1 MCPDPKITSEI
12 LRNISPAVN
21 YGKVNKV
28 VGLVAEGTGLK
39 APLGSLCHI
48 LPEGLDAAQ
57 KGKGENFI
65 PVEVVGFKDG
75 NILFM
80 PYGDLRGVQPGSLI
94 RNSSLPPYFP
104 VGPGL
109 LGRAFDAFG
118 KPMQGLEELNVTG
131 EHERAPASDRND
143 VTAIYK
149 DPPSPLARPRISEP
163 LDVGV
168 RSINSLL
175 TLGKGQRVG
184 IMAGSGV
191 GKSTLMGMMARYTK
205 ADVNVIALIGE
216 RGREVL
222 EFIEKDLG
230 PEGMARSV
238 LVIATSD
245 QSPLVRMRAA
255 YAGTAVAEY
264 FRDQGK
270 DVLLMMDSVT
280 RFAMAAR
287 EIGLAVGEPPTT
299 KGYTPSVFSELPKLL
314 ERAGRN
320 NKGTITGIYTVLVD
334 GDDFNEPIAD
344 SVRSILDGH
353 IVLTRD
359 LADQAHFPAI
369 DVLRSIS
376 RLRSDIC
383 SKDDIAAGR
392 KVLSSMAAFKKV
404 EDMIN
409 IGAYAHGA
417 NPDVDRAIATMP
429 LINGFLK
436 QDVSDPSSLDDSFTR
451 LRELASAGDNFMAQG
466 GAAGAKNMSGQN
478 AGFGQGGTSGQGG
491 MGAGGGMNFQGR

>member
-1 MCPDPKITSEI
+1 MPDPKHTMNL
-12 LRNISPAVN
+12 LRDMNLTAS

-28 VGLVAEGTGLK
+28 VGLVAEGSGLK
-39 APLGSLCHI
+39 APLGSLCHV
-48 LPEGLDAAQ
+48 LPEGIADD
-57 KGKGENFI
+57 GRTEENMI
-65 PVEVVGFKDG
+65 PVEVVGFREG
-75 NILFM
+75 NLLFM

-94 RNSSLPPYFP
+94 RNSSLPPFFS

-109 LGRAFDAFG
+109 LGRAFNAFG
-118 KPMQGLEELNVTG
+118 EPLEGIEQIEFAEGLEQASV
-131 EHERAPASDRND
+131 HERQELVP
-143 VTAIYK
+143 IYAE
-149 DPPSPLARPRISEP
+149 PPSPLARPRIQDP

-168 RSINSLL
+168 RSINALL

-245 QSPLVRMRAA
+245 QAPLVRMRAA

-270 DVLLMMDSVT
+270 DVLFMMDSVT

-287 EIGLAVGEPPTT
+287 EVGLAVGEPPTT
-299 KGYTPSVFSELPKLL
+299 KGYTPSVFAAMPRLL

-320 NKGTITGIYTVLVD
+320 NRGTITGIYTVLVD

-353 IVLTRD
+353 IVLTRE
-359 LADQAHFPAI
+359 LADQGHYPAI

-376 RLRSDIC
+376 RLRTDIC
-383 SKDDIAAGR
+383 PKEIIMAGR
-392 KVLSSMAAFKKV
+392 GVLGSMATFKKV

-417 NPDVDRAIATMP
+417 NAEIDRAIIMMP
-429 LINGFLK
+429 RINAFLQ
-436 QDVSDPSSLDDSFTR
+436 QDVTEPCGIADAFDGLQA
-451 LRELASAGDNFMAQG
+451 LAAEGDNIAVG
-466 GAAGAKNMSGQN
+466 PGVAATASQDSGKKP
-478 AGFGQGGTSGQGG
+478 G
-491 MGAGGGMNFQGR
+491 MR

>member
-1 MCPDPKITSEI
+1 MPDPQYTAKLLNDLNLTVS
-12 LRNISPAVN
+12 

-28 VGLVAEGTGLK
+28 VGLVAEGSGLK
-39 APLGSLCHI
+39 APLGALCHI
-48 LPEGLDAAQ
+48 LPDGFSAGGQQTGPAGQ
-57 KGKGENFI
+57 KAHI
-65 PVEVVGFKDG
+65 PVEVVGFRDG
-75 NILFM
+75 NVLFM

-94 RNSSLPPYFP
+94 RNSSLPPFFP

-118 KPMQGLEELNVTG
+118 QPLEGLENVLDESRLSHPVT
-131 EHERAPASDRND
+131 DRPSFMP
-143 VTAIYK
+143 IYA
-149 DPPSPLARPRISEP
+149 DPPAPLSRPRITEP

-191 GKSTLMGMMARYTK
+191 GKSTLMGMMARYTR

-230 PEGMARSV
+230 PEGIARSV
-238 LVIATSD
+238 LVVATSD

-299 KGYTPSVFSELPKLL
+299 KGYTPSVFAQLPKLL
-314 ERAGRN
+314 ERTGRN

-359 LADQAHFPAI
+359 LADQGHFPAI

-376 RLRSDIC
+376 RLRSDIVT
-383 SKDDIAAGR
+383 KDQVRDGR
-392 KVLSSMAAFKKV
+392 VLVSSMAAFKKV

-417 NPDVDRAIATMP
+417 NPEVDRSIAMMP
-429 LINGFLK
+429 HINAFLR
-436 QDVSDPSSLDDSFTR
+436 QDVAEPSSLADSFKAMH
-451 LRELASAGDNFMAQG
+451 ELA
-466 GAAGAKNMSGQN
+466 AAGEAFSAQRV
-478 AGFGQGGTSGQGG
+478 
-491 MGAGGGMNFQGR
+491 MGADSPDGPGAPGPQGQQGQRR